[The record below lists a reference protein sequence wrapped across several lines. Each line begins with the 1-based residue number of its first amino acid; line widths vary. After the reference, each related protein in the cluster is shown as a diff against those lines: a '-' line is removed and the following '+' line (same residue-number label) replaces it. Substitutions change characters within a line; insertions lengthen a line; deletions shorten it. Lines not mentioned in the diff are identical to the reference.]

1 MKKFFLIIN
10 DDFYLIC
17 LDEYLVKWRGFGPKH
32 NTWEPEEN
40 ILDPRLLEEFNGKQ
54 IQKQISEFESRTGS
68 SSSLTST
75 NHNTAK
81 GGVSTIKKDLLYLKE
96 ENLKMK
102 ENFQNFSKKKLFTK
116 DKVKKFTDKQESLI
130 NDLNQKID
138 KIIVKDEKR
147 HEITKKRKLIENT
160 MTSTSAADDNVENT
174 NTGVASS
181 KKPRTDQPEI
191 NVPKSLKNLT
201 NDADI
206 QHLAENI
213 FSCLSYK
220 DLEACQLINQSSR
233 VIISNPRFW
242 LKKLV
247 QNGMSKNN
255 GNDWLKSIELAK
267 DTDFERNLQ
276 LYLKRSLGKAK
287 MLDIPCYIEEN
298 TLKKSSYLMKK
309 FGRLF
314 DIISVCMNDYIGK
327 RYYIH
332 ALKKQPVVRDRIIIP
347 DFIIFPLL
355 R

>member
-1 MKKFFLIIN
+1 M
-10 DDFYLIC
+10 
-17 LDEYLVKWRGFGPKH
+17 
-32 NTWEPEEN
+32 
-40 ILDPRLLEEFNGKQ
+40 EEFNGKQ

-160 MTSTSAADDNVENT
+160 MTSTSAGADDNVENT

-332 ALKKQPVVRDRIIIP
+332 ALKKQPVVPDRIIIP

>member
-1 MKKFFLIIN
+1 MKISFLSEISDMI
-10 DDFYLIC
+10 FIWFPRPSLFI
-17 LDEYLVKWRGFGPKH
+17 DEYLVKWRGFGPKH

-54 IQKQISEFESRTGS
+54 IRKQITEFESRTGS

-75 NHNTAK
+75 NHNTARGG

-116 DKVKKFTDKQESLI
+116 EKVKKFTEKQESLI

-147 HEITKKRKLIENT
+147 YEITKKRKLIENT
-160 MTSTSAADDNVENT
+160 MTSTSAAGADDVENT
-174 NTGVASS
+174 NTLVAS

-191 NVPKSLKNLT
+191 NPKSLENLT
-201 NDADI
+201 DDADI

-220 DLEACQLINQSSR
+220 DLEACQLINQSCR
-233 VIISNPRFW
+233 LIISNPRFW
-242 LKKLV
+242 LRKLV

-255 GNDWLKSIELAK
+255 GNDWLKAIELTK

-298 TLKKSSYLMKK
+298 TLKKSSYFMKK

-314 DIISVCMNDYIGK
+314 HIISVCMNDYIGK
-327 RYYIH
+327 RYMH
-332 ALKKQPVVRDRIIIP
+332 
-347 DFIIFPLL
+347 
-355 R
+355 

>member
-1 MKKFFLIIN
+1 M
-10 DDFYLIC
+10 
-17 LDEYLVKWRGFGPKH
+17 
-32 NTWEPEEN
+32 
-40 ILDPRLLEEFNGKQ
+40 EEFNGKQ

-191 NVPKSLKNLT
+191 NVPKSLENLT
-201 NDADI
+201 NEADI

-298 TLKKSSYLMKK
+298 TLKKSSSLMKK

-332 ALKKQPVVRDRIIIP
+332 ALKKQPVVADRIIIP
-347 DFIIFPLL
+347 DFSST
-355 R
+355 

>member
-1 MKKFFLIIN
+1 M
-10 DDFYLIC
+10 
-17 LDEYLVKWRGFGPKH
+17 
-32 NTWEPEEN
+32 
-40 ILDPRLLEEFNGKQ
+40 EEFNGKQ

-160 MTSTSAADDNVENT
+160 MTSNSAADDDDVENT

-191 NVPKSLKNLT
+191 NVPKSLENLT

-332 ALKKQPVVRDRIIIP
+332 ALKKTASSAGSNNNTR
-347 DFIIFPLL
+347 FYHFSST
-355 R
+355 

>member
-1 MKKFFLIIN
+1 MS
-10 DDFYLIC
+10 
-17 LDEYLVKWRGFGPKH
+17 
-32 NTWEPEEN
+32 TT
-40 ILDPRLLEEFNGKQ
+40 KQ
-54 IQKQISEFESRTGS
+54 
-68 SSSLTST
+68 
-75 NHNTAK
+75 
-81 GGVSTIKKDLLYLKE
+81 DLLSVKE
-96 ENLKMK
+96 ENNKLKDNFKKFLIKYETNKKYIAK
-102 ENFQNFSKKKLFTK
+102 E
-116 DKVKKFTDKQESLI
+116 KVKEFMEEQDSLI
-130 NDLNQKID
+130 DNLNQQID
-138 KIIVKDEKR
+138 NIIVKDEKR
-147 HEITKKRKLIENT
+147 HQITKKRKMIEVLNFGT
-160 MTSTSAADDNVENT
+160 NDDDEN
-174 NTGVASS
+174 NKES
-181 KKPRTDQPEI
+181 KRPRMDHQPEI
-191 NVPKSLKNLT
+191 DKKSLENLT
-201 NDADI
+201 NDPDV

-327 RYYIH
+327 KYYMH
-332 ALKKQPVVRDRIIIP
+332 
-347 DFIIFPLL
+347 
-355 R
+355 